1 MDIMPFYET
10 LNCHHTRSGVGVF
23 VDFGWSSTVMVMLG
37 EQSTQGVI
45 VMAILF
51 WIMCLAAKVIGVF
64 SSLTLVSSLDRGAG
78 LESQLTAVVLI
89 KQSQEQT
96 LFFN

>member
-1 MDIMPFYET
+1 M
-10 LNCHHTRSGVGVF
+10 L

-45 VMAILF
+45 VMAILL
-51 WIMCLAAKVIGVF
+51 WIMCSAGMVIDVF
-64 SSLTLVSSLDRGAG
+64 SSLTLVSSLDREAG

-89 KQSQEQT
+89 K
-96 LFFN
+96 

>member
-23 VDFGWSSTVMVMLG
+23 VGFGWSSTVMVMLG

-64 SSLTLVSSLDRGAG
+64 SSLTLVSSLDREAG

-89 KQSQEQT
+89 KQS
-96 LFFN
+96 

>member
-23 VDFGWSSTVMVMLG
+23 VGFGWSSTVMVMLG

-64 SSLTLVSSLDRGAG
+64 SSLTLVSSLDREAG
-78 LESQLTAVVLI
+78 LEAQLTTVVLI